1 VRTRRMLVMLAALS
15 LAVTACGESLEES
28 TGGDTGGGGSTE
40 TEAAGG
46 GGDMPIEECRDEE
59 VELPAGDE
67 PLDGATITVGSKD
80 FDEQLI
86 LGNIAK
92 TALESAG
99 VTVEDQINLGGTNP
113 TRQALLSN
121 EIDTYWSYTGTAWI
135 SFFGQSE
142 PIPDRQEQYLAVKRC
157 DWVNNEIAW
166 TEPTPFNNTYGLAFR
181 SEAAEDLG
189 NPQTISDLGT
199 MLEEN
204 PEQVSLCV
212 ETEFNTRN
220 DGLPGLEEH
229 YGFDIPD
236 GQVSVL
242 DTGVVYSA
250 TDRGDP
256 CNFGEVFTTDGRIA
270 ALDLTVLED
279 DKGFFPL
286 YNVAPV
292 FTAEVFEKH
301 GAALRELFN
310 PISAALTQETMTE
323 LNKRVSADGEAPATV
338 AKDFLESNDLLAS

>member
-1 VRTRRMLVMLAALS
+1 VRTRRMLALIAVLA
-15 LAVTACGESLEES
+15 LAITACGESLEES
-28 TGGDTGGGGSTE
+28 SGDGGGDS

-46 GGDMPIEECRDEE
+46 SGDTAIEECRDQA

-67 PLDGATITVGSKD
+67 SLEGASITVASKD

-92 TALESAG
+92 VALESAG
-99 VTVEDQINLGGTNP
+99 ANVEDQINLGGTNP
-113 TRQALLSN
+113 TRQALLSG

-135 SFFGQSE
+135 SFFEQSD
-142 PIPDRQEQYLAVKRC
+142 PIPDREEQYNAVKNC

-181 SEAAEDLG
+181 TEAAEELG
-189 NPQTISDLGT
+189 NPEKISDLAT
-199 MLEEN
+199 ILEEQ
-204 PEQVSLCV
+204 PETVTLCV

-220 DGLPGLEEH
+220 DGLPGMEEH
-229 YGFDIPD
+229 YGIDIPD
-236 GQVSVL
+236 NQVSVQ
-242 DTGVVYSA
+242 DTGVVYSSA
-250 TDRGDP
+250 DRGEP
-256 CNFGEVFTTDGRIA
+256 CNYGEVFTTDGRIA

-279 DKGFFPL
+279 DEGFFPL

-292 FTAEVFEKH
+292 FTKEVFEKH

-310 PISAALTQETMTE
+310 PISEALTQEAMTE
-323 LNKRVSADGEAPATV
+323 LNKRVSADGESPATV
-338 AKDFLESNDLLAS
+338 AQDFLESNDLLAG